1 MSVSSSKTKKIEKMS
16 KQDRLKKIAYI
27 IESVDHRAMAADGP
41 VTPTID
47 EITTKE
53 LCEIYAIATGSSEY
67 LQ

>member
-1 MSVSSSKTKKIEKMS
+1 MKNIEKMS

-41 VTPTID
+41 VSLTRE
-47 EITTKE
+47 EITTRE
-53 LCEIYAIATGSSEY
+53 LCEIYALATGSSEY